1 MNSLRKTRNLRQ
13 TPEIYG
19 KPPEIPK
26 PLKLKLDLQ
35 SRGPLNSKALKPR
48 GPRKQGLSVDFRGF
62 SVDFVFT
69 VGSSQLSVELW
80 VLCFEGW
87 AELLDLRVFQG
98 ITEPKAFP

>member
-1 MNSLRKTRNLRQ
+1 MDCYRFLAVFYRRLYAW
-13 TPEIYG
+13 ILYG
-19 KPPEIPK
+19 GAHGN
-26 PLKLKLDLQ
+26 
-35 SRGPLNSKALKPR
+35 R
-48 GPRKQGLSVDFRGF
+48 GLSVDFRGF

>member
-1 MNSLRKTRNLRQ
+1 MDSFH
-13 TPEIYG
+13 
-19 KPPEIPK
+19 
-26 PLKLKLDLQ
+26 
-35 SRGPLNSKALKPR
+35 R
-48 GPRKQGLSVDFRGF
+48 GPRKQGAFRRLQGF